1 MPIHQS
7 FSPSHT
13 RPATHPGN
21 PKGMSVWPVDTH
33 AATRRASSVARRA
46 PNYPSSRSQP
56 SASSGP
62 LVGFSF
68 FLHVGLLF
76 LRCLLRPPC
85 TVNVRECGGPGSRD
99 SPTPRR
105 TRRQEKTKKKR
116 KKITRRTCTASITY
130 RGAIGV
136 CTYVPSV
143 SCHLPDGMS

>member
-1 MPIHQS
+1 MHANPSVIQS
-7 FSPSHT
+7 QPHTPSYTSRESKRDERVAGRYPRRH
-13 RPATHPGN
+13 
-21 PKGMSVWPVDTH
+21 
-33 AATRRASSVARRA
+33 ATRKLRRPS